1 VFRQT
6 ERKTNIDGA
15 VIGEECMD
23 YRCDDC
29 GFMFRRV
36 SEIQMCPFCEGP
48 RIRCATEEEAQSLMC
63 RLEKKRKFKE
73 EETA

>member
-1 VFRQT
+1 
-6 ERKTNIDGA
+6 
-15 VIGEECMD
+15 MD